1 MKSEIYR
8 EKSNIIIGNQFQEE
22 TETIIYYSD
31 GTFEI
36 LPAEETICI
45 KEGEGCYVLHKT

>member
-1 MKSEIYR
+1 MKREIYR

-31 GTFEI
+31 GSFEI
-36 LPAEETICI
+36 LPSEETIWI
-45 KEGEGCYVLHKT
+45 KEEEGCNVLHKT